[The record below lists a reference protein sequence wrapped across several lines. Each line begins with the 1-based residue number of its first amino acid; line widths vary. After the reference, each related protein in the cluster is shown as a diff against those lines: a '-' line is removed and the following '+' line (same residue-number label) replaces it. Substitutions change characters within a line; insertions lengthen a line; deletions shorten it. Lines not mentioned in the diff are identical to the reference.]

1 MTENK
6 KKRCIWLYFVAF
18 AIPVLTMLAHM
29 FLTNCYPFGGNT
41 ILIRDADSQY
51 VPFLNYM
58 VEKIKSGGS
67 LQFDWHSGLGND
79 YYATFFY
86 YLASPFNL
94 LMFLFGASHMEIG
107 ALVIFLVQI
116 GGCGVTALY
125 FFRHTKYNRLT
136 TGKNMM
142 SLLFAMAYVMCDYI
156 LAYQYNFIWLIS
168 LMLTPLVLL
177 GIEYMVDRRDYRL
190 YFVSLLL
197 TLITNFYFAWYVCIF
212 AVIYF
217 IDQHYD
223 GAKDFFKKFL
233 KFVCAS
239 VVAALCAAVVLI
251 PCYLTVFNR
260 DVDSDWYTLDMLGY
274 GYFGNVSDFFSGFYF
289 AHKIDSFG
297 YELFVNNNYCGV
309 FTIVLILLFVFNKN
323 VDRKHRVKRSIELI
337 VIGIAFNWIVT
348 SYIFQGF
355 TIPHCYISRFMF
367 ILIMMLLI
375 MALESLNGIE
385 QIRYRY
391 ILAAAILGVVLFA
404 AGLIEA
410 SEAVSIMGAFLTILL
425 GTYYLICLILLKRK
439 SIKKIS
445 LYVNI
450 FLLGLIE
457 LMCNAIMCSAD
468 EHEYSSWRETNY
480 KAWKSLYYDLDTDE
494 TERKAS
500 WIGDKNAAYCSDG
513 SIFSSIINSGVLK
526 LYKNLG
532 LSYQKNGGVYAYHGT
547 TPISMSLFNTNRVL
561 TDTPQAFGG
570 YRLDYKLGM
579 YDILEPEHELSLGYV
594 MPETFLDWNSDMVGQ
609 IVDGKLITPM
619 DVQNDL
625 TDNVMNIG
633 KAFEEYCPDN
643 IDISTSGC
651 MALGRKKR
659 ITDIALPEQLKKR
672 EGIWY
677 RNLYMGDDNGSVIS
691 MQFTVQD
698 EGDVYAYI
706 CDSDNALTY
715 NVWVDGNLISQDL
728 YKSCAGTVHIG
739 ELTKGQRVQI
749 NVGIASAILS
759 YGVCNVKLYTIDN
772 DVVDRYYEAIN
783 RSPLE
788 VKSFRDTEVEFNVN
802 SDEDGILY
810 MSIPYFRGFKV
821 YVDGEQTDII
831 KIGDAMMGVKMT
843 SGEHDVHITYRAY
856 GLYVGII
863 MSILGW
869 ISVVAF
875 AIYKKLGKINR

>member
-94 LMFLFGASHMEIG
+94 LMFLFGSSHMELG

-142 SLLFAMAYVMCDYI
+142 SLLFAMGYVMCDYI
-156 LAYQYNFIWLIS
+156 LAYQYNFIWLIN

-190 YFVSLLL
+190 YFVSLFL

-260 DVDSDWYTLDMLGY
+260 DEDSYWYTLDMLGY
-274 GYFGNVSDFFSGFYF
+274 GYFGKFSDFISGFF
-289 AHKIDSFG
+289 FGHEIDSLGF
-297 YELFVNNNYCGV
+297 EAFVNNNYCGI
-309 FTIVLILLFVFNKN
+309 FTIIFILIFMFSSKI
-323 VDRKHRVKRSIELI
+323 DKKHRIKRTIEII
-337 VIGIAFNWIVT
+337 VISILFNWIVA
-348 SYIFQGF
+348 SYILQGF
-355 TIPHCYISRFMF
+355 AIPHCFISRFMF
-367 ILIMMLLI
+367 MLIMMMLI
-375 MALESLNGIE
+375 TALECLESVDDV
-385 QIRYRY
+385 RYRY
-391 ILAAAILGVVLFA
+391 IFVAFVLWMTFCSVGLFMSSDAGTILGVFITV
-404 AGLIEA
+404 
-410 SEAVSIMGAFLTILL
+410 LL
-425 GTYYLICLILLKRK
+425 GAYYFICLILLKRK

-450 FLLGLIE
+450 FVFGILELFANALLCSGKEYEYPSRKKTSYEKWEPVYSGLNVNE
-457 LMCNAIMCSAD
+457 G
-468 EHEYSSWRETNY
+468 
-480 KAWKSLYYDLDTDE
+480 
-494 TERKAS
+494 ERKAA
-500 WIGDKNAAYCSDG
+500 WVGDTNSAYCADG
-513 SIFSSIINSGVLK
+513 SIFSSIINTDVLR

-532 LSYQKNGGVYAYHGT
+532 LTYQENGVVYTYHGT
-547 TPISMSLFNTNRVL
+547 TPISTSLFNMRYVL
-561 TDTPQAFGG
+561 TDSPRSFGG
-570 YRLDYKLGM
+570 YEIEDTVDG
-579 YDILEPEHELSLGYV
+579 YDILGPQQQLSFGYV
-594 MPETFLDWNSDMVGQ
+594 FPDDILNWNSDMVGDIHEGE
-609 IVDGKLITPM
+609 IVTPM

-625 TDNVMNIG
+625 TENILNVGKVFNEYEPDNVQV
-633 KAFEEYCPDN
+633 
-643 IDISTSGC
+643 STAGC
-651 MALGRKKR
+651 IALGKKKKVA
-659 ITDIALPEQLKKR
+659 DIGIPRYLKKR
-672 EGIWY
+672 SGIWY
-677 RNLYMGDDNGSVIS
+677 RNLGIDTSTKSIIT

-706 CDSDNALTY
+706 RDSDNSITY
-715 NVWVDGNLISQDL
+715 NVWVDGQNVCQSL
-728 YKSCAGTVHIG
+728 YKCCAGVIHIG
-739 ELTKGQRVQI
+739 DLHKGQQVTI
-749 NVGIASAILS
+749 NVAVTSAILS
-759 YGVCNVKLYTIDN
+759 YGVSDVKLYTIN
-772 DVVDRYYEAIN
+772 NEVVDEYYKKIN
-783 RSPLE
+783 QSSVYVE
-788 VKSFRDTEVEFNVN
+788 SFEDTNVKLSVN
-802 SDEDGILY
+802 AENDGILY
-810 MSIPYFRGFKV
+810 MAIPYFRGFKV
-821 YVDGEQTDII
+821 YVDGERSDIVKVGGAMLGVQI
-831 KIGDAMMGVKMT
+831 KA
-843 SGEHDVHITYRAY
+843 GEHDIQITYRTY
-856 GLYVGII
+856 GLIPAMII
-863 MSILGW
+863 SIIGW
-869 ISVVAF
+869 MLVVL
-875 AIYKKLGKINR
+875 YLRLRKTKEK